1 MNIVFKRSTSGITNQ
16 HFFHNV
22 DFVIFVEGG
31 KKSFTKEEI
40 YNGSYHSETEDIIF
54 WKNIFDTFVNGKKL
68 KFKSVG
74 SKTTIKEIAIDII
87 NNDIETVLIA
97 IDNEFDE
104 PFNNRI
110 EHPNIYYTN
119 GYSWEND
126 LWNDDLIKDIVEE
139 LSAVKVT
146 NSDIEQNYSKFIRD
160 LKFAVYADA
169 YLFKKGDSF
178 FKRKSGHLF
187 CIVCNPVDLPS
198 VRKEMIDSRVT
209 DKGIINKGTV
219 YSFGNRYSIN
229 TAKHCF
235 GHLLADY
242 CCQVVI
248 HYLKNRHGLKNLSKD
263 LIYRIAISRFF
274 ANRFEDSN
282 SFNYYEEQFER
293 NVA

>member
-1 MNIVFKRSTSGITNQ
+1 MNIVFKRSSSGIKNQ
-16 HFFHNV
+16 HLFHDV

-31 KKSFTKEEI
+31 KKSFSKEEI
-40 YNGSYHSETEDIIF
+40 YNGNYHSETEDIIF
-54 WKNIFDTFVNGKKL
+54 WKNIFEAFVNDKKL

-74 SKTTIKEIAIDII
+74 SKITIKEIAADII
-87 NNDIETVLIA
+87 NNDIDTVLIA

-126 LWNDDLIKDIVEE
+126 IWNDDLIKDIIEE
-139 LSAVKVT
+139 LSAVKIT
-146 NSDIEQNYSKFIRD
+146 NNDIEENYSNFIKD

-178 FKRKSGHLF
+178 FKRQSGHLF
-187 CIVCNPVDLPS
+187 CVLCNSVDLPS
-198 VRKEMIDSRVT
+198 IKKDVIHSRIIE
-209 DKGIINKGTV
+209 KNINKGTV

-242 CCQVVI
+242 CCQVII
-248 HYLKNRHGLKNLSKD
+248 HYLKNRHRLKNLSKNV
-263 LIYRIAISRFF
+263 IYRIAISRFF
-274 ANRFEDSN
+274 ANRFKLSN
-282 SFNYYEEQFER
+282 TFKYYEKQFDK

>member
-1 MNIVFKRSTSGITNQ
+1 MNIVFKRSKSGIKNQ
-16 HFFHNV
+16 HLFHNV

-31 KKSFTKEEI
+31 KKSFTKDEI
-40 YNGSYHSETEDIIF
+40 YNGSFHSETEDIIF
-54 WKNIFDTFVNGKKL
+54 WKNVFESFVNGKTL

-87 NNDIETVLIA
+87 NDDIETVLIA

-110 EHPNIYYTN
+110 EHPNIYYTD

-126 LWNDDLIKDIVEE
+126 IWTGDLIKDIIEV

-146 NSDIEQNYSKFIRD
+146 NSEIEQNFSKFIKD

-169 YLFKKGDSF
+169 YLFKKGDSY

-187 CIVCNPVDLPS
+187 CVVCNPTYLPS
-198 VRKEMIDSRVT
+198 IKKDVLDLRTIE
-209 DKGIINKGTV
+209 KGVNKGTV
-219 YSFGNRYSIN
+219 YSFGRRYSID

-242 CCQVVI
+242 CCQVVV
-248 HYLKNRHGLKNLSKD
+248 HYLKNNHGLKNLSKD
-263 LIYRIAISRFF
+263 LIYRIALNRFF
-274 ANRFEDSN
+274 TKLFKS
-282 SFNYYEEQFER
+282 SKSYNYYEQQFAK